1 MKICFWGNNTGALK
15 GNTDGGGELQL
26 ALLAKALVRGG
37 NEVVI
42 IDYQATEDFI
52 SPDGIKVFSIKG
64 WNNGIRFIRIFT
76 HRLPLLYKSLKAQ
89 RADIYYCRMRDF
101 RHILAFWAARKVK
114 AKFIIGLASDLDA
127 MNFWKR
133 WKYNYLVS
141 KFGLWAL
148 SSNLLIEII
157 YPFLLRKAN
166 LVLAQH
172 GGQKT
177 MLSKKNIDSFLF
189 PNLFDPPETKF
200 TPTQAKKDFIYVG
213 RLDKRKGFS
222 TLFEIIKKSPMHTFK
237 VVGHPYDKTGFLYCE
252 KLKYFSNVTLMG
264 KLTHSDTLFHIA
276 NSKAL
281 ISTSPM
287 EGFPNVFLEAWSC
300 GIPVLSLYVD
310 PGDIIKKEKLG
321 YVTNGNCDM
330 LLLAMENVDNSTEF
344 ANSAMTYIE
353 NNHALNIKKI
363 EEISGLF
370 NKLLNNRNKLES
382 GVSTQDY

>member
-64 WNNGIRFIRIFT
+64 WNNGIRFIRVFT

-89 RADIYYCRMRDF
+89 KADIYYCRMRDF
-101 RHILAFWAARKVK
+101 RHILSFWAARKVK

-127 MNFWKR
+127 MNFGKR
-133 WKYNYLVS
+133 WKYNYIVS

-157 YPFLLRKAN
+157 YPFLLRKAD

-172 GGQKT
+172 RGQKI

-189 PNLFDPPETKF
+189 PNLFDHPETPF
-200 TPTQAKKDFIYVG
+200 IPPQAKKDFIYVG

-222 TLFEIIKKSPMHTFK
+222 TFFEIIKKSPMHTFK
-237 VVGHPYDKTGFLYCE
+237 VVGHPYDKTGFLYYE
-252 KLKYFSNVTLMG
+252 KLKKFPNVTLMG
-264 KLTHSDTLFHIA
+264 KLTHPDTMRYIA

-300 GIPVLSLYVD
+300 GIPVLSLYID
-310 PGDIIKKEKLG
+310 PGDIIKIEKLG
-321 YVTNGNCDM
+321 NVTNGNCDM
-330 LLLAMENVDNSTEF
+330 LLLAMESVDNSTEF
-344 ANSAMTYIE
+344 ANRAMTYIE
-353 NNHALNIKKI
+353 NNHALNAKKI
-363 EEISGLF
+363 EEISSLF
-370 NKLLNNRNKLES
+370 RKLLNNRDK
-382 GVSTQDY
+382 